1 MLEVD
6 ALSVCYGHVE
16 AVRNASIR
24 VEAGEIVALVG
35 ANGAGKSTLLKAL
48 HGILPTSGGSIG
60 FRGQSLLG
68 VTTERRVAMGLALV
82 PEGRHVFSG
91 LSTADNL
98 ELGLGGAG
106 KSELV
111 SRRDM
116 VYRRFPKLAER
127 QGQKAGTM
135 SGGEQ
140 QMLAIGRALMAAPK
154 LMMLDEPTL
163 GLAPIVIRQVGELL
177 QTLRKE
183 GFSILLAEQNVHIA
197 LSVSVRAYVLRNG
210 EIVEEGRSEMLR
222 KSEAVQRAY
231 LGA

>member
-1 MLEVD
+1 
-6 ALSVCYGHVE
+6 
-16 AVRNASIR
+16 
-24 VEAGEIVALVG
+24 
-35 ANGAGKSTLLKAL
+35 
-48 HGILPTSGGSIG
+48 
-60 FRGQSLLG
+60 
-68 VTTERRVAMGLALV
+68 
-82 PEGRHVFSG
+82 
-91 LSTADNL
+91 
-98 ELGLGGAG
+98 
-106 KSELV
+106 
-111 SRRDM
+111 M
-116 VYRRFPKLAER
+116 VYRRFPRLAER

-154 LMMLDEPTL
+154 LLMLDEPTL

-197 LSVSVRAYVLRNG
+197 LSVSDRAYVLRNG
-210 EIVEEGRSEMLR
+210 EIVEEGRSEKLR